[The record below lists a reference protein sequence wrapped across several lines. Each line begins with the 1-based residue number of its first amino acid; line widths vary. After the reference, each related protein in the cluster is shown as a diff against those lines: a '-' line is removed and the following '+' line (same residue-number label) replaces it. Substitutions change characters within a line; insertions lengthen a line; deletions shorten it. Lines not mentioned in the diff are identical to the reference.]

1 MEAVTAFAHQMR
13 RVNAILHN
21 VAHDLSPDE
30 WMARP
35 GGGQNRLGFMLW
47 HIPAS
52 EDWFVH
58 TWIRNVAEVRDCE
71 PWAASVGVN
80 RLGLA
85 FGIGLAEADAI
96 AEAVDPTHMLAYA
109 DAYLGEVLAWL
120 ATLTAADLD
129 RVPDNR
135 AHLGRH
141 PAYQRTEYLAQV
153 EGMWNDS
160 VGVLLAADIGHAR
173 GHLGEARLAKELVR
187 GRTY

>member
-1 MEAVTAFAHQMR
+1 MRVVRDDNPRGEELAMEAVTAFAHQMR

-96 AEAVDPTHMLAYA
+96 AEAVDPTLCLPFNPSRYSEDRLPVVRQGSWALAPR
-109 DAYLGEVLAWL
+109 DTCPG
-120 ATLTAADLD
+120 
-129 RVPDNR
+129 
-135 AHLGRH
+135 
-141 PAYQRTEYLAQV
+141 
-153 EGMWNDS
+153 
-160 VGVLLAADIGHAR
+160 
-173 GHLGEARLAKELVR
+173 
-187 GRTY
+187 